1 MGIWKDSFLKIAEN
15 IEVINLIVL
24 QFFQSFR

>member
-24 QFFQSFR
+24 QFFQSFG

>member
-15 IEVINLIVL
+15 TEVINLIVL

>member
-1 MGIWKDSFLKIAEN
+1 MGIWKYSFLKIAEN

>member
-1 MGIWKDSFLKIAEN
+1 MGIWKDSFLEIAEN